1 MSLVDD
7 YLQSFLAAS
16 LGERLALVALVLA
29 LAIVLRQ
36 VLRARQPDTP
46 APALAALGERLEMT
60 TRRAEAAEDE
70 ARQLASLLNALPGPV
85 WQRDAT
91 GVLIWANR
99 CFHGL
104 SSADIAALDAAAPG
118 DLVRPTSAQMQ
129 VFERGGGPLEGGQG
143 AESPQFALPADR
155 LFETQNALKRFVETL
170 TQTFAHLPIGLAIFD
185 ADRRLGVFNPALSD
199 LLRLD
204 PAWLAARPRFRGVME
219 KLRDTGHMSQGAD
232 FQSWLEQLQAIE
244 QGAATTGY
252 TDTWVLP
259 GGGALRVTGRP
270 HIDGALAFVFE
281 DMTHISQAE
290 TRHRSEI
297 ALGQAILDHMSESIA
312 VFDTTGAL
320 LFANQSFD
328 RLWQL
333 ETTTTLAGPAIHAL
347 IKQWQRYGGTAQ
359 DWARLASQVSGNDT
373 RQGGQMLLNHP
384 DAGALLCLWH
394 TMPEGSTLVYFKPPP
409 QPAHWPR
416 LIAPLARALTPGH
429 LLENDLPVLGEGVG
443 DKAELLALR
452 SAVLGLMAQADMP
465 FPEQEELAT

>member
-118 DLVRPTSAQMQ
+118 DLLRPTSAQMQ
-129 VFERGGGPLEGGQG
+129 VFERGGGPSEGGQG

-170 TQTFAHLPIGLAIFD
+170 TQTRPGW
-185 ADRRLGVFNPALSD
+185 RPA
-199 LLRLD
+199 R
-204 PAWLAARPRFRGVME
+204 
-219 KLRDTGHMSQGAD
+219 
-232 FQSWLEQLQAIE
+232 
-244 QGAATTGY
+244 
-252 TDTWVLP
+252 
-259 GGGALRVTGRP
+259 
-270 HIDGALAFVFE
+270 AFVASWKSCATRAICRKE
-281 DMTHISQAE
+281 PISSHGSNSCKPLSMAPP
-290 TRHRSEI
+290 R
-297 ALGQAILDHMSESIA
+297 
-312 VFDTTGAL
+312 
-320 LFANQSFD
+320 
-328 RLWQL
+328 
-333 ETTTTLAGPAIHAL
+333 PAIP
-347 IKQWQRYGGTAQ
+347 IPGFC
-359 DWARLASQVSGNDT
+359 
-373 RQGGQMLLNHP
+373 P
-384 DAGALLCLWH
+384 AGVRC
-394 TMPEGSTLVYFKPPP
+394 G
-409 QPAHWPR
+409 
-416 LIAPLARALTPGH
+416 
-429 LLENDLPVLGEGVG
+429 
-443 DKAELLALR
+443 
-452 SAVLGLMAQADMP
+452 
-465 FPEQEELAT
+465 